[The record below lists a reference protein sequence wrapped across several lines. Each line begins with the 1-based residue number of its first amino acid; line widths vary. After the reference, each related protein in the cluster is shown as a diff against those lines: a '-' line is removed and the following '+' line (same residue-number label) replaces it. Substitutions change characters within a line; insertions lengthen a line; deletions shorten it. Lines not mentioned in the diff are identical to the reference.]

1 MKLTAFLEKIL
12 PLKKEEKE
20 YFLALEIKSQEVK
33 AAVWQKDEEK
43 ISLINLGAAN
53 FEGDWEE
60 VVKAA
65 DEAIIEASGAVSQ
78 EKIEKVILGL
88 PQDWTVENKIT
99 TSRLND
105 LKKLCAQL
113 SLKPLGFV
121 VIPEA
126 IVNYL
131 RQLEGV
137 PPTAILIGPE
147 TESFTLTLV
156 KAGKIEGTKVVKKE
170 KEAKLSEQIEEVL
183 ASFAVEALPS
193 RVLLYNG
200 HDDLEKLKENLLSHR
215 WTDKLPFLHLPKIEL
230 LEKSFDIRA
239 LAMASGMQMGGII
252 IQEEMAME
260 KEPEIEEDKEEQE
273 EIVSVGAS
281 EREDLGFVKDRDI
294 LEDEEEEEKMVV
306 EEEKEVSAE
315 TASKEAFEAE
325 VFKPSLPSLKFKLPG
340 FKLPSL
346 GFSFFGGVV
355 KPLILAVL
363 VLVFIGGA
371 SFAAWWYLP
380 KAEVKIWVQTKP
392 LEREAEVTLSQ
403 SFEESPDAAGL
414 TIEVEEEASK
424 KSSATGKKTVGDPAK
439 GKTVIYN
446 KTENEK
452 KFPQGTVLIGPDE
465 ARFTLDEE
473 VTVAS
478 TAAFSTSFSSVNG
491 KITAVKIGPEGNL
504 PGDTNL
510 SFKDFPTSSYFAKT
524 DGDLSGGTSKEV
536 SAIAKAD
543 QEKLLEELSGE
554 LTNKAKKDLQAKLG
568 SEEKLVEDTVVL
580 TVKEK
585 KFDKEV
591 GEEAAELNLTLSA
604 TFKALAYNEK
614 EIKERFL
621 KSLEEATPQGYELA
635 REETKIEIVG
645 VNKKEKET
653 TLKMVAKT
661 KLLPKLNL
669 EEIRK
674 NIVGKKKTLAEEY
687 LRNLDGVSQVEI
699 IIKFPLPLGLGTLPR
714 LPQNI
719 SLEVVST

>member
-1 MKLTAFLEKIL
+1 MKLPSFLEKVL

-60 VVKAA
+60 VVRAA
-65 DEAIIEASGAVSQ
+65 DEAIVEASGAVSQ

-99 TSRLND
+99 ASRLND

-156 KAGKIEGTKVVKKE
+156 KAGKIEGTKVVRKSQE
-170 KEAKLSEQIEEVL
+170 KKLSEQIEEVL
-183 ASFAVEALPS
+183 AGFTVEALPS

-200 HDDLEKLKENLLSHR
+200 RDDLEKLEENLLSHR

-252 IQEEMAME
+252 IQEEMVME

-281 EREDLGFVKDRDI
+281 EKEDFGFVKDRDI
-294 LEDEEEEEKMVV
+294 LEDEGEEEEMVAEV
-306 EEEKEVSAE
+306 EEAPEETVSRE
-315 TASKEAFEAE
+315 ASEAE
-325 VFKPSLPSLKFKLPG
+325 IFKPSLPSLKFKLPS

-346 GFSFFGGVV
+346 GFSLFGGVV

-392 LEREAEVTLSQ
+392 LEKEAEVTLSQ
-403 SFEESPDAAGL
+403 SSEGSPEATGL

-554 LTNKAKKDLQAKLG
+554 LTNKAKEDLQAKLG
-568 SEEKLVEDTVVL
+568 SEEKLVEDTVAL

-614 EIKERFL
+614 EIKDHFL
-621 KSLEEATPQGYELA
+621 KSLEEATPPGYELA

-653 TLKMVAKT
+653 TLKMVAKA

-719 SLEVVST
+719 TLEAIST